1 MVNYSIGAAALLSVV
16 DLVVASD
23 VTTSAAANK
32 RGGRPSARG
41 RDAGGKGLR
50 RRDLQEET
58 GWDAPT
64 FYPTPSPSRLT
75 QKIYEDWTEPGW
87 QPDGWEKPVLCE
99 KKVSD
104 EKAARAGRCFV
115 FVCVRPEGVSRA
127 RASPS
132 SSSSSPSS
140 MLR

>member
-23 VTTSAAANK
+23 VTNSAAANK

-50 RRDLQEET
+50 RRNLEGEM
-58 GWDAPT
+58 GWDDTSPT
-64 FYPTPSPSRLT
+64 FYPTHSSWDKPP

-87 QPDGWEKPVLCE
+87 TPPVLCE

-104 EKAARAGRCFV
+104 EKAARPADVSCSFV
-115 FVCVRPEGVSRA
+115 
-127 RASPS
+127 
-132 SSSSSPSS
+132 
-140 MLR
+140 

>member
-50 RRDLQEET
+50 RRDLQEEM
-58 GWDAPT
+58 GWDA
-64 FYPTPSPSRLT
+64 T

-87 QPDGWEKPVLCE
+87 APPVLCE

-104 EKAARAGRCFV
+104 EKAAPRPADVSCSFV
-115 FVCVRPEGVSRA
+115 
-127 RASPS
+127 
-132 SSSSSPSS
+132 
-140 MLR
+140 

>member
-58 GWDAPT
+58 GWD
-64 FYPTPSPSRLT
+64 
-75 QKIYEDWTEPGW
+75 KIYEDWTEPGW

-104 EKAARAGRCFV
+104 EKAARPADVSCSFV
-115 FVCVRPEGVSRA
+115 
-127 RASPS
+127 
-132 SSSSSPSS
+132 
-140 MLR
+140 

>member
-23 VTTSAAANK
+23 VTNSAAANK

-50 RRDLQEET
+50 RRNLEEEM
-58 GWDAPT
+58 GWDDEP
-64 FYPTPSPSRLT
+64 P

-87 QPDGWEKPVLCE
+87 TPPVLCE

-104 EKAARAGRCFV
+104 ENSARPADVSCSFV
-115 FVCVRPEGVSRA
+115 
-127 RASPS
+127 
-132 SSSSSPSS
+132 
-140 MLR
+140 